1 MTWYTLQIFEKSLFR
16 FLFKYAFPKSPKKCN
31 EIFEFILVSQ
41 DEALREVRVRAK
53 NGMNLGLAE

>member
-1 MTWYTLQIFEKSLFR
+1 MPFQNLQ
-16 FLFKYAFPKSPKKCN
+16 KKCN
-31 EIFEFILVSQ
+31 EIFESILVSQ